1 MKEINCIHDREICIE
16 EIVKMSYF
24 MGIPDDSRFKILNL
38 VQMPNNELN
47 RTRLDCY
54 VEMINHCYKR
64 IGTLATK

>member
-47 RTRLDCY
+47 RARLDCY
-54 VEMINHCYKR
+54 VEMINHCYGR
-64 IGTLATK
+64 IGLLATK